1 MTRSTS
7 DAGAVSAPIDFERL
21 ESHMSELRSE
31 YELAAPWPHLVLD
44 EFLRPDV
51 ATQAAASFPPLG
63 TKRLRLARLLEART
77 HESHVASEQPAIAS
91 ILQALQSERFTA
103 FLAEITGIG
112 DLLPD
117 PECAG
122 AGMHQGARGSYLHL
136 HADHN
141 THPSD
146 PARYRR
152 VNVLLY
158 LNERWE
164 PNWNGDLD
172 LWDRAAGIRVKSILP
187 SFNRC
192 AILTVDDTAFH
203 GYGPLR
209 VPRNLTRKA
218 IAAYYYSAFPAVGQA
233 MTSHPTLLPA
243 LRDES
248 LFSALGHRVRRKLLH
263 LIEKS
268 SRT

>member
-1 MTRSTS
+1 MIRPTS
-7 DAGAVSAPIDFERL
+7 DTGAVSAPIDFERL
-21 ESHMSELRSE
+21 ERRVSELRAE
-31 YELAAPWPHLVLD
+31 YDVAAPWPHIVLD
-44 EFLRPDV
+44 DFLRADV
-51 ATQAAASFPPLG
+51 AAQAAASFPRLG
-63 TKRLRLARLLEART
+63 PNRLRLARLLEART
-77 HESHVASEQPAIAS
+77 HESRLASQQPAIAA
-91 ILQALQSERFTA
+91 ILEALQSERFTS

-112 DLLPD
+112 DLVPD
-117 PECAG
+117 PEFAG
-122 AGMHQGARGSYLHL
+122 AGVHQGARGSYLHL

-146 PARYRR
+146 PTRYRR

-164 PNWNGDLD
+164 PNWNGDLS
-172 LWDRAAGIRVKSILP
+172 LWDRAAIARVKSVQP
-187 SFNRC
+187 QFNRC

-209 VPRNLTRKA
+209 IPRDVTRKA
-218 IAAYYYSAFPAVGQA
+218 IAAYYYSASPAVGQA
-233 MTSHPTLLPA
+233 ATSHPTLLPA

-248 LFSALGHRVRRKLLH
+248 PFSALAHRVRRKILH
-263 LIEKS
+263 LIETA